1 MILQVSKIA
10 MDMLV
15 TLFQRQVSENFTTI
29 PSPVGLNL
37 FFSGSPRVR
46 TCAGEVGKRLPAGKV
61 PAERSGKGVT
71 IELKKKR
78 IPNWFTFP

>member
-1 MILQVSKIA
+1 

-71 IELKKKR
+71 IELKKNGYR
-78 IPNWFTFP
+78 TGLHFPR